1 MKYFSYF
8 LMRHGVKP
16 AYLVNLGAAA
26 LITMPSCSGG
36 GERDAEKDKAQKPNI
51 VYILTDDLG
60 YGDVGCYGQDKI
72 ETPNIDELAE
82 EGILFTQH
90 YSGSPVSAPSRCVL
104 LTGKH
109 TGHSYIR
116 SNDPLGER
124 GDVWDFEKASK
135 DPGLEGQRP
144 IPGETVT
151 IGEVLQ
157 EAGYTTG
164 CVGKWGLGPP
174 MSEGAPNKQGFD
186 FYYGYICQR
195 QAHTY
200 YPLHLWKNDEKDT
213 LDNKM
218 VPPHTELPE
227 EADPH
232 DPGSYSRFRLTD
244 YAPDLM
250 IEETMQFLER
260 NKQDPFF
267 MYYATPV
274 PHLPLQA
281 PERWVEHYVEK
292 FGDEEPYTGDNG
304 YFPSRYPRATYA
316 AMISYMD
323 ENVGKIVDKL
333 KETGVY
339 ENTLIIFTSDNG
351 PTYTGGADTPWFN
364 SGGPF
369 KEENGWSKGFVHE
382 GGIRVPMIATWPGK
396 IEPGTVSNH
405 ISAFWDVFPTLCD
418 VADVEPPQDLD
429 GISFLPALLDQD
441 DQEEHEV
448 MYWEFPS
455 YNGQQAVR
463 FGKWKAIRKDIFD
476 GNMGLELYNLHTD
489 PMEQQDVSDQ
499 YPEILEKA
507 KEYMKDER
515 EMPVVEGF
523 RMKQLGDTL

>member
-1 MKYFSYF
+1 
-8 LMRHGVKP
+8 
-16 AYLVNLGAAA
+16 
-26 LITMPSCSGG
+26 MPSCSGE
-36 GERDAEKDKAQKPNI
+36 GEKDAKEDKAQKPNI

-90 YSGSPVSAPSRCVL
+90 YSGSPVSAPARCVL

-174 MSEGAPNKQGFD
+174 MSEGAPNNQGFD

-213 LDNKM
+213 LDNKL

-227 EADPH
+227 EADPY
-232 DPGSYSRFRLTD
+232 DPESYSRFRLTD

-267 MYYATPV
+267 MYYATPI

-281 PERWVEHYVEK
+281 PKRWVEHYVEK
-292 FGDEEPYTGDNG
+292 FGDEDPYTGDNG
-304 YFPSRYPRATYA
+304 YFPSRYP
-316 AMISYMD
+316 
-323 ENVGKIVDKL
+323 
-333 KETGVY
+333 
-339 ENTLIIFTSDNG
+339 
-351 PTYTGGADTPWFN
+351 
-364 SGGPF
+364 
-369 KEENGWSKGFVHE
+369 
-382 GGIRVPMIATWPGK
+382 
-396 IEPGTVSNH
+396 
-405 ISAFWDVFPTLCD
+405 
-418 VADVEPPQDLD
+418 
-429 GISFLPALLDQD
+429 
-441 DQEEHEV
+441 
-448 MYWEFPS
+448 
-455 YNGQQAVR
+455 
-463 FGKWKAIRKDIFD
+463 
-476 GNMGLELYNLHTD
+476 
-489 PMEQQDVSDQ
+489 
-499 YPEILEKA
+499 
-507 KEYMKDER
+507 
-515 EMPVVEGF
+515 
-523 RMKQLGDTL
+523 